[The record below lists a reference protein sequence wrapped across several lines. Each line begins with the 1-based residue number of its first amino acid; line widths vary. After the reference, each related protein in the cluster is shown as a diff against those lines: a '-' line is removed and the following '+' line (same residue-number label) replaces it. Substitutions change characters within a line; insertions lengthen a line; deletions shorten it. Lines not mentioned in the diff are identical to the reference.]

1 MQLSGISISAE
12 SSADGPSKARQYIW
26 KDVYKRQAPE
36 GERAKE
42 GAETAGSEPGQS
54 AGTGEAEPREGA
66 AADESISEPGM
77 STMEDPEAGKWPGA
91 SKEAVS
97 EPGPG
102 AVSYTH
108 LFDPPG
114 PVYQFRVAG
123 APVPF
128 FHKDHAGGFGS
139 GCFLHRQGESD
150 RPGQWDRAF

>member
-1 MQLSGISISAE
+1 MKERFGAAFTMGREFSMTGPLGGRSMRGSSFWEPIMDVEASYDAATGKLLEEGEFRNGVLVTSREELEATEAPEEGAAE
-12 SSADGPSKARQYIW
+12 S
-26 KDVYKRQAPE
+26 QAPE
-36 GERAKE
+36 GERAQE

-102 AVSYTH
+102 A
-108 LFDPPG
+108 
-114 PVYQFRVAG
+114 
-123 APVPF
+123 
-128 FHKDHAGGFGS
+128 
-139 GCFLHRQGESD
+139 
-150 RPGQWDRAF
+150 